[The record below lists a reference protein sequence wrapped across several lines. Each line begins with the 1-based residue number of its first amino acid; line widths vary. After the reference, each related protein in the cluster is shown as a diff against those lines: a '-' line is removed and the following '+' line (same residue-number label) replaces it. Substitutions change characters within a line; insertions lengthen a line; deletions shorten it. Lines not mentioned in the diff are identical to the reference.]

1 VEEELKA
8 ILKFFVDL
16 KAIYELNLVPDS
28 VFLMRLLMKVQGSLL
43 TFVGECIRHRHSWQQ
58 RKVRVLKEYFPLFI
72 REKMIQELVLFHFQ
86 ERGCPLRVFIKEVVD
101 ATEFLQYCAS
111 EGERVERILVNL
123 QLEILAQAAFLPRP
137 GSYIVEGHVQPDRGE
152 DGGFGRAPV
161 PRHGLE

>member
-8 ILKFFVDL
+8 ILKYFVDL

-28 VFLMRLLMKVQGSLL
+28 VFLMRLLMKMQESLL

-58 RKVRVLKEYFPLFI
+58 CEARVLKEYFALFI
-72 REKMIQELVLFHFQ
+72 REMIQELVVFHFQ

-101 ATEFLQYCAS
+101 ATEFLQYRAS
-111 EGERVERILVNL
+111 GERLERILVNL

-152 DGGFGRAPV
+152 DGSFGRAPV